1 MGNSF
6 SSIEDLMPSDQKD
19 GVNVDDKKPTEALED
34 KISEISLKQK
44 EEETAAMALQIGVQ
58 YMDLHGFPILTDAI
72 KLIPKSQAEQQ
83 KVVCFL
89 RTSDQIRLGFADA
102 NTKDAVM
109 QIANDLHVKHNANVV
124 VYFVSESSFKT
135 ALKFY
140 DLLPTKIEAKG
151 GVEITQSDI
160 EKYQKE
166 ITDFKDL
173 ENKIKGVSL
182 SDVIVI
188 ILATAIKTNAS
199 DVHIEA
205 GEKSVTVRFRIDGVL
220 HDIAEV
226 ASAEWDKLVSRLK
239 LVAHLKLNIT
249 NKPQD
254 GRFTIFLTDDKIEV
268 RVSTI
273 PTSYGESVVMRLL
286 RSSAVGL
293 QFDDLGVQGRA
304 YTELMTQIQRPNGM
318 IITTGPTGSGKT
330 TTLYAI
336 LNLLNTPETKI
347 ITLEDPVEYKLE
359 GINQSQ
365 IDAGRD
371 YTFAKG
377 LRSILR
383 QDPDVVMVGEI
394 RDNETADISVN
405 AALTGHL
412 VISTIHTNS
421 AAGAIPRFL
430 AMNTKPFLLA
440 PALNAV
446 IGQRLVR
453 RICDKCKQ
461 ESELEGDVLEKVQ
474 NILADLPENSEEKKK
489 IDINNLHFYKG
500 GGCDACHGL
509 GYQGRIGIYE
519 ILIITPEIEKM
530 ILDEKVSEYDI
541 EQKAKEQGMIT
552 MIQDGML
559 KALQGVTTVEE
570 VFAKAE

>member
-6 SSIEDLMPSDQKD
+6 SSIEDLMSSDQKD

-44 EEETAAMALQIGVQ
+44 EEEAAAMALQIGVQ

-89 RTSDQIRLGFADA
+89 RTSDQIRLGFADV

-109 QIANDLHVKHNANVV
+109 KIANDLHVKHNANVV

-140 DLLPTKIEAKG
+140 DLLPTKIEVKG

-173 ENKIKGVSL
+173 ETKIKGVSL

-220 HDIAEV
+220 HDVAEI

-254 GRFTIFLTDDKIEV
+254 GRFTIFLTDDKVEV

-293 QFDDLGVQGRA
+293 QFDDLGIQGRA
-304 YTELMTQIQRPNGM
+304 YTELSTQIQRPNGM

-359 GINQSQ
+359 DRKS
-365 IDAGRD
+365 
-371 YTFAKG
+371 
-377 LRSILR
+377 
-383 QDPDVVMVGEI
+383 VV
-394 RDNETADISVN
+394 
-405 AALTGHL
+405 
-412 VISTIHTNS
+412 
-421 AAGAIPRFL
+421 
-430 AMNTKPFLLA
+430 
-440 PALNAV
+440 
-446 IGQRLVR
+446 
-453 RICDKCKQ
+453 
-461 ESELEGDVLEKVQ
+461 
-474 NILADLPENSEEKKK
+474 
-489 IDINNLHFYKG
+489 
-500 GGCDACHGL
+500 
-509 GYQGRIGIYE
+509 
-519 ILIITPEIEKM
+519 
-530 ILDEKVSEYDI
+530 
-541 EQKAKEQGMIT
+541 
-552 MIQDGML
+552 
-559 KALQGVTTVEE
+559 
-570 VFAKAE
+570 